1 MRKSYH
7 ALCVPDRDV
16 VPADSHAC
24 MLTHVG
30 AEKKNLTF
38 SRFVR
43 KGPDQAIYVRKQ
55 KEGIKMV

>member
-1 MRKSYH
+1 M
-7 ALCVPDRDV
+7 